1 MIIVPAPPLP
11 FDCTKVP
18 VFAHLEGICH
28 VYVDNEINLDKSI
41 KIIINSKMR
50 RTGICGAAETLL
62 IDKNLDK
69 ITVKIADDKRNQV
82 VKYSLSIP
90 GQGLTLENQIPNWLK
105 INAET
110 GEIEATPPK
119 DLDNIKLQI
128 IAEDEDGTLRTL
140 EVDLDLSSNDQSK
153 LPSKTVIDTE
163 LEKFA
168 SLQDQI
174 HVKYNDYEN
183 YGDKIVKIAS

>member
-1 MIIVPAPPLP
+1 M
-11 FDCTKVP
+11 
-18 VFAHLEGICH
+18 
-28 VYVDNEINLDKSI
+28 
-41 KIIINSKMR
+41 
-50 RTGICGAAETLL
+50 
-62 IDKNLDK
+62 
-69 ITVKIADDKRNQV
+69 
-82 VKYSLSIP
+82 
-90 GQGLTLENQIPNWLK
+90 TLENQIPTWLK

-110 GEIEATPPK
+110 GEIEATPPQG
-119 DLDNIKLQI
+119 LDNIKLQI

>member
-1 MIIVPAPPLP
+1 MKLK
-11 FDCTKVP
+11 TNNYN
-18 VFAHLEGICH
+18 AH
-28 VYVDNEINLDKSI
+28 DKYCQKLS
-41 KIIINSKMR
+41 
-50 RTGICGAAETLL
+50 L
-62 IDKNLDK
+62 
-69 ITVKIADDKRNQV
+69 
-82 VKYSLSIP
+82 VKYSLNIP
-90 GQGLTLENQIPNWLK
+90 EQGLTLGNQIPNWLK

-119 DLDNIKLQI
+119 DLENIKLQI

-140 EVDLDLSSNDQSK
+140 EVDLDFTSNDQSK
-153 LPSKTVIDTE
+153 LPSKTVIEEE

-183 YGDKIVKIAS
+183 YGDKIVKITS